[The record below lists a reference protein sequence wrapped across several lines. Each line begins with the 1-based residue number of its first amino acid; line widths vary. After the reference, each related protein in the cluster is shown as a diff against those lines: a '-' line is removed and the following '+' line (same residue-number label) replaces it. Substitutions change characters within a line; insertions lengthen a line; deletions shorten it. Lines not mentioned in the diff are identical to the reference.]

1 MKPGVLRLLAI
12 TFVALFKGF
21 IGPVAAAPEH
31 AIAMHGDP
39 KYARDFA
46 QFDYVNPAAPK
57 GGVLTIAE
65 LGSFDT
71 LNPLSLVG
79 NSAKGIGGRFGLV
92 YESLLTRS
100 ADEPFSLYG
109 LIAQAVE
116 AAPDR
121 SWVAFTL
128 NPNARFSDGTPV
140 TVQDVIFSFETL
152 RDKGRPN
159 HRLYYSRVAS
169 VEVTDDSTIRFTF
182 KEADEGA
189 SNWELPLIMGLMP
202 ILSKAHLANT
212 DFTKRELFVPIGSGP
227 YVIENYDFGKQVRFQ
242 SNPDYWGR
250 HLAVNKDRHN
260 FERVQIDYYRD
271 ESTLFE
277 AFKVGKYDVRF
288 EPNISKWKRGY
299 TFSAIDDK
307 RILLNEVRHDRPTGM
322 YGLAFNSRRS
332 PLADKRTR
340 QAIALLFDFEWI
352 NQNYFFG
359 SYSRT
364 QSFFSNSEL
373 SAREE
378 LTPNEHPVA
387 ESLTQRGLSP
397 FTSKL
402 ARSPTQKGFQNSRTN
417 RRQALALLK
426 EAGWIIRDQKLV
438 HEASDA
444 PFVLELMIKDLSME
458 RVALFF
464 AQELEKVGINL
475 KVRLEESGTFN
486 ERIKDFDFDVV
497 PFLWPG
503 TLSPGNEQAFRWSSQ
518 SAETKASWNLPGV
531 RDQTVDALIDEIS
544 GARTREHLVAATRLL
559 DRQLLNGHY
568 VIPLYHTQ
576 VDRFAHHRDYHFPKR
591 SPRPTDLTT
600 WWYEEVR

>member
-1 MKPGVLRLLAI
+1 MKPGVLRLFTIAVL
-12 TFVALFKGF
+12 ALFAL
-21 IGPVAAAPEH
+21 PVSAAPEH
-31 AIAMHGDP
+31 AIAMHGQP
-39 KYARDFA
+39 KYAEDFA
-46 QFDYVNPAAPK
+46 HFDYVNPLAPTA
-57 GGVLTIAE
+57 GALTIAE

-79 NSAKGIGGRFGLV
+79 NSAKGISGRFGLV

-109 LIAQAVE
+109 LVGQSVE
-116 AAPDR
+116 TAPDR

-140 TVQDVIFSFETL
+140 TVRDVIFSFETL

-159 HRLYYSRVAS
+159 HRLYYGRVAS

-182 KEADEGA
+182 KEAGVGA

-202 ILSKAHLANT
+202 ILSKTHLANT
-212 DFTKRELFVPIGSGP
+212 DFTKRELFVPVGSGP
-227 YVIENYDFGKQVRFQ
+227 YVIESYDFGKQVRFRR
-242 SNPDYWGR
+242 NPNYWGR
-250 HLAVNKDRHN
+250 HLAVNKGRHN

-271 ESTLFE
+271 ENTLFE
-277 AFKVGKYDVRF
+277 AFKTGKYDVRF

-299 TFSAIDDK
+299 DFSAIEDK
-307 RILLNEVRHDRPTGM
+307 RILLNEVEHDRPTGM
-322 YGLAFNSRRS
+322 YGLAFNTRRAL
-332 PLADKRTR
+332 LADKRTR
-340 QAIALLFDFEWI
+340 QAISLLFDFHWI

-373 SAREE
+373 SAESK
-378 LTPNEHPVA
+378 LTAGEHQIVQTL
-387 ESLTQRGLSP
+387 SQKGLIP

-402 ARSPTQKGFQNSRTN
+402 VRPLAQENTRAN
-417 RRQALALLK
+417 RRQALTLLK
-426 EAGWIIRDQKLV
+426 DAGWIIHDQKLV
-438 HEASDA
+438 HQTSAQ
-444 PFVLELMIKDLSME
+444 PFTLELMIKDQSME
-458 RVALFF
+458 RVSLFF
-464 AQELEKVGINL
+464 AQELKKVGIGL
-475 KVRLEESGTFN
+475 SVRLEESGTFN
-486 ERIKDFDFDVV
+486 ERIKDFDFDLV

-503 TLSPGNEQAFRWSSQ
+503 TLSPGNEQAFRWSSH
-518 SAETKASWNLPGV
+518 SAETTASWNLPGV
-531 RDQTVDALIDEIS
+531 RDRTVDALIDEIS

-568 VIPLYHTQ
+568 VIPLYHTR
-576 VDRFAHHRDYHFPKR
+576 VDRFAHKREYHFPKG

-600 WWYEEVR
+600 WWYEEAR